1 MTAKELQKLNQ
12 KRRKGASIY
21 LWWKKL
27 SMKEE
32 VDMMTL
38 KTWRLVETE
47 TETKNATP
55 TTRILCIH
63 WK

>member
-38 KTWRLVETE
+38 KTWRLVAMEME
-47 TETKNATP
+47 NATP